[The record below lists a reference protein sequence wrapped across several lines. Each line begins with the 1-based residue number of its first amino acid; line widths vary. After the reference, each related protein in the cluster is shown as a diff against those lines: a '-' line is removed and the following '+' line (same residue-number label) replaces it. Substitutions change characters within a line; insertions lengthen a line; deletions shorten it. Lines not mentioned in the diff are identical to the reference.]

1 MQCNEVAALMGVDQI
16 NDTALF
22 DVVEGAEPV
31 KLSEAEWSISVV
43 DDETYSEKTLDA
55 KIQYIP
61 GLGGWCLDPFTPNTY
76 DDEPDE
82 EEAEPAKQEAP
93 FFMVSVYL
101 VDRAYGGPEEGGWY
115 YDTGEPVAEEGLPL
129 LVVCSTRISAATSFH
144 CICLLLVMLGHDWP
158 VADVCK
164 YKECPVSC
172 LAGFNNLL
180 DDNEKRYCPTYS
192 DRLRQTMRL

>member
-1 MQCNEVAALMGVDQI
+1 MQWNEVAALMGVDQI

-43 DDETYSEKTLDA
+43 DDGTYGEKTWDA

-129 LVVCSTRISAATSFH
+129 PVVCSTRVEAAERVRIMQAELDRTVNEGRPSTGSVLSVGRYEAHISRGYPKAYPSER
-144 CICLLLVMLGHDWP
+144 P
-158 VADVCK
+158 
-164 YKECPVSC
+164 Y
-172 LAGFNNLL
+172 
-180 DDNEKRYCPTYS
+180 YS
-192 DRLRQTMRL
+192 